1 MIHYITGGERSGK
14 SSLAQSLAEQISDQ
28 PYYLATSRVL
38 DDDFAKRVSRHVDD
52 RAESNGDWITI
63 EADIHLADVL
73 ERYFVKHTF
82 DSKQPIAIVIDCVTL
97 WLTNYVMDY
106 DYDIDKC
113 LELAKQEIDQ
123 LCDFANQYHATL
135 FIISNEI
142 GMSLHA
148 STLEGRK
155 FVSLQGWVNQY
166 LAQIAD
172 KATLVVSGLPV
183 ILKWMYWL
191 LPIPSSREPPYPL

>member
-73 ERYFVKHTF
+73 ERYFFK
-82 DSKQPIAIVIDCVTL
+82 
-97 WLTNYVMDY
+97 
-106 DYDIDKC
+106 
-113 LELAKQEIDQ
+113 
-123 LCDFANQYHATL
+123 
-135 FIISNEI
+135 
-142 GMSLHA
+142 
-148 STLEGRK
+148 
-155 FVSLQGWVNQY
+155 
-166 LAQIAD
+166 
-172 KATLVVSGLPV
+172 
-183 ILKWMYWL
+183 
-191 LPIPSSREPPYPL
+191 

>member
-38 DDDFAKRVSRHVDD
+38 DEDFAKRVNRHIED
-52 RAESNGDWITI
+52 RAESNSDWITI
-63 EADIHLADVL
+63 EAAIHLSDVL
-73 ERYFVKHTF
+73 ERYFVKLTF

-113 LELAKQEIDQ
+113 LTLAKQEIDK
-123 LCDFANQYHATL
+123 LVAFSNQHNATL

-148 STLEGRK
+148 NSSEGRK

-166 LAQIAD
+166 LAQVAD
-172 KATLVVSGLPV
+172 RATLVVSGLPV
-183 ILKWMYWL
+183 SLK
-191 LPIPSSREPPYPL
+191 

>member
-14 SSLAQSLAEQISDQ
+14 SSYAERLAEDMSNT

-38 DDDFAKRVSRHVDD
+38 DDNFAKRVQRHIDD
-52 RAESNGDWITI
+52 RTKSSEQWTTI
-63 EADIHLADVL
+63 EADLNLAEAL
-73 ERYFVKHTF
+73 ISYFEQKTYEIDKHRQQNLTL
-82 DSKQPIAIVIDCVTL
+82 VIDCITL

-106 DYDIDKC
+106 DYDIDTC
-113 LELAKQEIDQ
+113 LKLVKQEIDQ
-123 LCDFANQYHATL
+123 LLAFANQYNATL

-148 STLEGRK
+148 GSVEGRK

-172 KATLVVSGLPV
+172 QATLIVSGLPV
-183 ILKWMYWL
+183 SLK
-191 LPIPSSREPPYPL
+191 

>member
-38 DDDFAKRVSRHVDD
+38 DDDFAKRVNRHIED
-52 RAESNGDWITI
+52 RAESNSDWITI
-63 EADIHLADVL
+63 EAAIHLSDVL
-73 ERYFVKHTF
+73 ERYFVKLTF

-113 LELAKQEIDQ
+113 LTLAKQEIDQ
-123 LCDFANQYHATL
+123 LRDFANQYHATL
-135 FIISNEI
+135 FIVSNEI

-148 STLEGRK
+148 NSAEGRK
-155 FVSLQGWVNQY
+155 FVSLRGWINQY
-166 LAQIAD
+166 LAHLAD

-183 ILKWMYWL
+183 TLK
-191 LPIPSSREPPYPL
+191 

>member
-38 DDDFAKRVSRHVDD
+38 DDDFAKRVSRHVED
-52 RAESNGDWITI
+52 RAESKSNWITI
-63 EADIHLADVL
+63 EADINLADAL
-73 ERYFVKHTF
+73 TDYF
-82 DSKQPIAIVIDCVTL
+82 DSQQSNSKYSLKNHSKHIDQPLKSLTIVIDCVTL

-113 LELAKQEIDQ
+113 LTLAKQEIDK
-123 LCDFANQYHATL
+123 LVAFINQHNVIM

-148 STLEGRK
+148 NSPEGRK

-166 LAQIAD
+166 LAQVSD
-172 KATLVVSGLPV
+172 RATLVVSGLPV
-183 ILKWMYWL
+183 TLK
-191 LPIPSSREPPYPL
+191 

>member
-38 DDDFAKRVSRHVDD
+38 DEDFAKRVNRHIED
-52 RAESNGDWITI
+52 RAESNSDWITI
-63 EADIHLADVL
+63 EAAIHLSDVL
-73 ERYFVKHTF
+73 ERYFVKLTF

-113 LELAKQEIDQ
+113 LTLAKQEIDQ
-123 LCDFANQYHATL
+123 LRDFANQYHATL
-135 FIISNEI
+135 FIVSNEI
-142 GMSLHA
+142 VMSLHSNSA
-148 STLEGRK
+148 DGRK
-155 FVSLQGWVNQY
+155 FVSLQGWINQY
-166 LAQIAD
+166 LAHLAD

-183 ILKWMYWL
+183 TLK
-191 LPIPSSREPPYPL
+191 

>member
-38 DDDFAKRVSRHVDD
+38 DDDFAKRVSRHVED
-52 RAESNGDWITI
+52 RAESKSNWITI
-63 EADIHLADVL
+63 EADVNLADAL
-73 ERYFVKHTF
+73 TDYFDRQHSHSKHSLKNH
-82 DSKQPIAIVIDCVTL
+82 SKHIDQPLKPLTIVIDCVTL

-113 LELAKQEIDQ
+113 LILAKQEVDK
-123 LCDFANQYHATL
+123 LVAFSNQHHATL

-148 STLEGRK
+148 SSPEGRK
-155 FVSLQGWVNQY
+155 FVSLQGWFNQY
-166 LAQIAD
+166 LAQVAD
-172 KATLVVSGLPV
+172 NATLVVSGLPV
-183 ILKWMYWL
+183 TLK
-191 LPIPSSREPPYPL
+191 

>member
-38 DDDFAKRVSRHVDD
+38 DDDFAKRVSRHVED
-52 RAESNGDWITI
+52 RAESKSNWITI
-63 EADIHLADVL
+63 EADINLADAL
-73 ERYFVKHTF
+73 TDYF
-82 DSKQPIAIVIDCVTL
+82 DSQQSNSKYSLKNHSKHIDQPLKSLTIVIDCVTL

-113 LELAKQEIDQ
+113 LTLAKQEIDK
-123 LCDFANQYHATL
+123 LVAFTNQHNVIM

-148 STLEGRK
+148 NSPEGRK

-166 LAQIAD
+166 LAQVSD
-172 KATLVVSGLPV
+172 RATLVVSGLPV
-183 ILKWMYWL
+183 TLK
-191 LPIPSSREPPYPL
+191 